1 MLLLQVSSFK
11 TYSIDVVQEGNLS
24 MGISLLHQYCM
35 QLMYLQ
41 PLKITV
47 SFHQHI
53 CPITPLSILHP
64 PPSILL
70 PTEPYKPWSF
80 SLSHCLIHYYL
91 AIGLVYGDYN
101 EQPTVVGHRLS
112 VWRLPVGTMSNQ
124 QLWFYLAIGFQYGDD
139 QLVQSGPE
147 HCLPGGRGPH
157 ERQTGSSWT
166 TACGEGG
173 RGGRGGRWRE

>member
-1 MLLLQVSSFK
+1 
-11 TYSIDVVQEGNLS
+11 
-24 MGISLLHQYCM
+24 MGISLLHQYCI

-47 SFHQHI
+47 SFHQQ
-53 CPITPLSILHP
+53 TPLPILYTYVRIMHAILVGHHTTLFA
-64 PPSILL
+64 PSHRAIQ
-70 PTEPYKPWSF
+70 TMV
-80 SLSHCLIHYYL
+80 SLSHWLIHFL
-91 AIGLVYGDYN
+91 
-101 EQPTVVGHRLS
+101 PGHRPC

-124 QLWFYLAIGFQYGDD
+124 QLWFYLAIGFLYRDD